1 MSNSTIYINGQA
13 KGNSTYAKGVENMKL
28 RCTKCGKFLGKIDGT
43 ADAEIKCP
51 RCDKLNKYSI
61 KPTDIDREDAEEL
74 MKARSYKRVNG
85 APRETR

>member
-1 MSNSTIYINGQA
+1 
-13 KGNSTYAKGVENMKL
+13 MKI
-28 RCTKCGKFLGKIDGT
+28 RCTKCGKLLGKIDGT

-85 APRETR
+85 ALRETEGRYLK